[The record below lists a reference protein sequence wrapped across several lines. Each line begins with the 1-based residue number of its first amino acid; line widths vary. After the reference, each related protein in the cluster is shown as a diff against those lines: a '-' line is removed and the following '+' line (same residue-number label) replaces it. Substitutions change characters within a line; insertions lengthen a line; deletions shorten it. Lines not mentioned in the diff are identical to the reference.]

1 MAQQPILA
9 YNEEEQEVVNT
20 IGLNIQTF
28 VNEQISKFM
37 LGERSFDTW
46 DAYVDEVNSLG
57 LDKLK
62 AIHESSYARVLAA
75 QQGWRYPLP
84 IKNLP
89 EFDL

>member
-75 QQGWRYPLP
+75 QQG
-84 IKNLP
+84 
-89 EFDL
+89 

>member
-1 MAQQPILA
+1 MALLYHFWQYRA
-9 YNEEEQEVVNT
+9 YFSVRYC
-20 IGLNIQTF
+20 LNIQTF

-75 QQGWRYPLP
+75 QQG
-84 IKNLP
+84 
-89 EFDL
+89 